1 MIEKVDECPK
11 IDQTDKLAKDLQ
23 GGSPLEIEKDDRYE
37 KVRDDATVTLRYVY
51 YVLFFVNMLINMP
64 PSSQS

>member
-11 IDQTDKLAKDLQ
+11 IDHTDKLPKDLQ

-64 PSSQS
+64 PSSQC

>member
-1 MIEKVDECPK
+1 MVEKVDDCPK
-11 IDQTDKLAKDLQ
+11 NDHTDKLAKDLQ
-23 GGSPLEIEKDDRYE
+23 GASPLEIEKDDRFE
-37 KVRDDATVTLRYVY
+37 KVGDDATVTLRYVY

>member
-11 IDQTDKLAKDLQ
+11 IDHTDKLAKDLQ

-51 YVLFFVNMLINMP
+51 YVLFFMNMLINMP